1 MYSKVK
7 IINHNQQ
14 KIHKEKQE
22 KKLENI
28 KNTKKINHTNNHITT
43 NNIKVKQNTVTSN
56 VNNGDKTTNLTYNS
70 NKRIKSIENK
80 ALLYNDNTE
89 LVTIDTASP
98 INLTSDKNL
107 LVEFKTINGVNNYH
121 GVGNSVINITGSGYL
136 PIIESKDSIKYLY
149 TYYTPEEED
158 LILSAYQLKDTCG
171 YHFNE
176 NFSQLKNSMN
186 SIPVKVVDDTTCV
199 RLDDIIIDLRDTE
212 KHLHNTVELQNYKKI
227 KKILKGRKKENISL
241 IEAHL
246 RLNHIP
252 AQVIRKSIR
261 NKIFDD
267 VDVIEENVSKN
278 NLWCETCCA
287 GKMTRHF
294 HYTDSMNL
302 YIEQKQPGSSWSL
315 DIFGPV
321 NRVSATTDK
330 YMLLMVDN
338 VSRYIII
345 TTHRNK
351 DSETITEQVRKNIA
365 LIKTQFNRTI
375 KEFIMDKGSEFTNP
389 LFKTLLENHG
399 IRPIYTATQDHSANA
414 RAERNIRTIITDVR
428 TLLL

>member
-176 NFSQLKNSMN
+176 NFSQLK
-186 SIPVKVVDDTTCV
+186 KFHEFYTC
-199 RLDDIIIDLRDTE
+199 
-212 KHLHNTVELQNYKKI
+212 Q
-227 KKILKGRKKENISL
+227 G
-241 IEAHL
+241 
-246 RLNHIP
+246 
-252 AQVIRKSIR
+252 
-261 NKIFDD
+261 
-267 VDVIEENVSKN
+267 
-278 NLWCETCCA
+278 C
-287 GKMTRHF
+287 G
-294 HYTDSMNL
+294 
-302 YIEQKQPGSSWSL
+302 
-315 DIFGPV
+315 
-321 NRVSATTDK
+321 
-330 YMLLMVDN
+330 
-338 VSRYIII
+338 
-345 TTHRNK
+345 
-351 DSETITEQVRKNIA
+351 
-365 LIKTQFNRTI
+365 
-375 KEFIMDKGSEFTNP
+375 
-389 LFKTLLENHG
+389 
-399 IRPIYTATQDHSANA
+399 
-414 RAERNIRTIITDVR
+414 
-428 TLLL
+428 